1 MVDCSQD
8 DVGSSPPTK
17 VPDIRSKTET
27 IRVLFVEDDELY
39 REALADE
46 LSGHGFTVESFPDAM
61 SAIARE
67 KQLKGWRREKKVRL
81 IKSINPRWLDL
92 SDTWYD
98 HRK

>member
-1 MVDCSQD
+1 MRDFFVYII
-8 DVGSSPPTK
+8 TNK
-17 VPDIRSKTET
+17 NR
-27 IRVLFVEDDELY
+27 RVLYIGVTNDIERRLREHREKQVPGFSARYNLTRLLY
-39 REALADE
+39 
-46 LSGHGFTVESFPDAM
+46 VESFPDAM

-98 HRK
+98 HPK